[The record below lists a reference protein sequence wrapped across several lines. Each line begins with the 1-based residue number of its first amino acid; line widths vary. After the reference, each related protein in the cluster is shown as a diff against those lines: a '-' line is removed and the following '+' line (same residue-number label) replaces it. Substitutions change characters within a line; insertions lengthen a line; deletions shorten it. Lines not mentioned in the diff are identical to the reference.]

1 MATLDAMHLG
11 LPPSEQLSGALG
23 ESSGV
28 ATFIS
33 KVWKIV
39 EKPEY
44 NSLISWSDVR
54 LEWSSCVLVA
64 GIATV
69 GMQDSVS
76 LIRAP

>member
-1 MATLDAMHLG
+1 MAALDAMRLG
-11 LPPSEQLSGALG
+11 LPSSEQSSGALG

-54 LEWSSCVLVA
+54 YE
-64 GIATV
+64 IA
-69 GMQDSVS
+69 VS
-76 LIRAP
+76 GGWYSYSGRGGELARIPN